1 MGQFPLGRNHRHDM
15 TIYCPANR
23 LDAGDGASTLI
34 YVVVTRGQALS
45 RELYVYQ
52 LFQPSHGTCN
62 KYTLLGMDGEAEA
75 QSSEGWGIRSEGAKT
90 LDVSRA
96 ARPLALS
103 LYPGC

>member
-23 LDAGDGASTLI
+23 LDAGDGASTLT

-52 LFQPSHGTCN
+52 LFQPSHHGIN
-62 KYTLLGMDGEAEA
+62 TLCW
-75 QSSEGWGIRSEGAKT
+75 GWTGKQRH
-90 LDVSRA
+90 RA
-96 ARPLALS
+96 VK
-103 LYPGC
+103 GGV